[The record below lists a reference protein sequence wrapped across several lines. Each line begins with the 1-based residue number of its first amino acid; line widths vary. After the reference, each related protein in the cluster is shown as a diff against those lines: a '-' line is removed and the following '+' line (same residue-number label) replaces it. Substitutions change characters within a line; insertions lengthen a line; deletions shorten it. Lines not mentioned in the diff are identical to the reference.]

1 MTNFFMQHKRKWVIT
16 IKHISLNV
24 ADEIKKI
31 LPVTLEKDLQDDE
44 IICPIC
50 HGLGILKQDYRFGV
64 KEDDT
69 EKAFKLN
76 WYDNEYLTLC
86 PNCYFGR
93 IKICKYC
100 GKPLPKQT
108 NRCSCDGYKE
118 QEAEEKRIKYQE
130 TIEKAKEIELKDAS
144 EYIYDEESEQYF
156 SDEFSFVDHWWEL
169 YQEGDNDCSNF
180 DEYFEKYVPK
190 VLWNCEEVKISMDAD
205 SIIENACEELHKDA
219 RDYISDEKE
228 LQECLDKWCEKQTGT
243 TTYYP
248 YYKEYVKVKKEWFD

>member
-1 MTNFFMQHKRKWVIT
+1 M
-16 IKHISLNV
+16 KHISLNV

-31 LPVTLEKDLQDDE
+31 LPVTLEKDLQDNE
-44 IICPIC
+44 AICPVC
-50 HGLGILKQDYRFGV
+50 HGLGLIKKDFPFGV

-156 SDEFSFVDHWWEL
+156 SDEFSFVDHWWDL
-169 YQEGDNDCSNF
+169 YLEGGHYCSNF

-190 VLWNCEEVKISMDAD
+190 VLWNCEVVKISMDAD
-205 SIIENACEELHKDA
+205 SIIENACDELHEDA
-219 RDYISDEKE
+219 RDNISGERE
-228 LQECLDKWCEKQTGT
+228 LQEFLDKWCAKQTGT

-248 YYKEYVKVKKEWFD
+248 CYKKYVRVKKEWFD

>member
-1 MTNFFMQHKRKWVIT
+1 MQHKRKWVIT

-130 TIEKAKEIELKDAS
+130 TIEKAKEIELKDTS
-144 EYIYDEESEQYF
+144 YYVYDEQSDKYF
-156 SDEFSFVDHWWEL
+156 TDEDEFVEYWLDCFL
-169 YQEGDNDCSNF
+169 NNDDEDTFQF
-180 DEYFEKYVPK
+180 DEYFEKYIPK
-190 VLWNCEEVKISMDAD
+190 VLWNCEVVKISMDAD
-205 SIIENACEELHKDA
+205 SIIENACDELHEDA
-219 RDYISDEKE
+219 RDNISDKKE
-228 LQECLDKWCEKQTGT
+228 LQEFLDKWCEKQTGT

-248 YYKEYVKVKKEWFD
+248 CYKEYVKVQKEWFD

>member
-1 MTNFFMQHKRKWVIT
+1 ME
-16 IKHISLNV
+16 
-24 ADEIKKI
+24 DEIKKI

-44 IICPIC
+44 IICPVC

-100 GKPLPKQT
+100 GRPLPKQT

-144 EYIYDEESEQYF
+144 EYIYDEKSEQYF
-156 SDEFSFVDHWWEL
+156 CDEFSFVDHWWDL
-169 YQEGDNDCSNF
+169 YLEGGHYCSNF
-180 DEYFEKYVPK
+180 DEYFEKYVTK
-190 VLWNCEEVKISMDAD
+190 VLWNCKEVKMTIDAD
-205 SIIENACEELHKDA
+205 WIIENACEELHEDA
-219 RDYISDEKE
+219 RDNISDEKE
-228 LQECLDKWCEKQTGT
+228 LQEFLDKWCEKQTGT

-248 YYKEYVKVKKEWFD
+248 YYKEYVKAKKEWFDQCMKN